1 MRGGLYYLDDN
12 MAPMAAAVLSRSPL
26 EEFLLL
32 HRRLGHMS
40 FVTLDGDGDSGTGG
54 DDSRED
60 SDAISQKMIVG
71 VIPMEDVHD
80 DMGVIDAG

>member
-40 FVTLDGDGDSGTGG
+40 FVTLAQTEMEIPGQGEMTV
-54 DDSRED
+54 E
-60 SDAISQKMIVG
+60 KIV
-71 VIPMEDVHD
+71 MQYHKR
-80 DMGVIDAG
+80 